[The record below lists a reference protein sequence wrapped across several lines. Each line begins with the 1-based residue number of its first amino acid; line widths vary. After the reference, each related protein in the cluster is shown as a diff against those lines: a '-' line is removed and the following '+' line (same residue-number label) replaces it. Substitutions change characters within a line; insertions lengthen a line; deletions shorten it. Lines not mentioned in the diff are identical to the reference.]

1 MEIERKFILKELP
14 GDLDMYDYYHIE
26 QGYISTEP
34 VIHSE
39 DFLCDATLKGEF
51 VRVVNAADGLDSRE
65 RTRILRCGLRALL
78 GESLF

>member
-1 MEIERKFILKELP
+1 M
-14 GDLDMYDYYHIE
+14 
-26 QGYISTEP
+26 
-34 VIHSE
+34 IHSE

>member
-1 MEIERKFILKELP
+1 MKEWEGRYHYFELK
-14 GDLDMYDYYHIE
+14 DC
-26 QGYISTEP
+26 TEP

-51 VRVVNAADGLDSRE
+51 VRVVNAADGLDGRE
-65 RTRILRCGLRALL
+65 RTKILRCGLRALL